1 MDFFF
6 LEKNGK
12 IFWRKKMEN
21 FSWLNRVG
29 GSPSR
34 PVQISEPP
42 GPNRQTPSPVVF
54 L

>member
-6 LEKNGK
+6 WKKKWKIFLEK
-12 IFWRKKMEN
+12 KKLEN
-21 FSWLNRVG
+21 FPWLNRVG

-42 GPNRQTPSPVVF
+42 GPNRQTPPPHP
-54 L
+54 